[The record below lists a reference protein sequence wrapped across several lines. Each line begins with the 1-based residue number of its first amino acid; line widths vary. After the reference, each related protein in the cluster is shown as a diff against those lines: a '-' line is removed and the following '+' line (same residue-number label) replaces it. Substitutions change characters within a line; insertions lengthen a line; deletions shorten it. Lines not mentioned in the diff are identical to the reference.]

1 MNLRKLLQGRG
12 FIQPSPVL
20 YIILFLLTVGSTYL
34 VGLGNGPVGALWY
47 SGGLITILLT
57 HEMGHF
63 LSARKHGIRATY
75 PFFIPFPLPPF
86 GTLGAIIRMEG
97 HIPDRKAL
105 FDVGVGGP
113 LAGLAMIVPAVMV
126 GLKLSRVVEI
136 TGLEENTIT
145 LGDSLL
151 FSLLSRVVHGKLQ
164 AGQDIL
170 LHPLAFAGW
179 VGLLITSL
187 NLLPVGQLDGGHIGY
202 ALFGKRSRI
211 MAVVFYAAF
220 VFIFL
225 FFYVGWIL
233 AVILLALVRKHPPT
247 MDDAVP
253 LDGTRKVIGILALVL
268 LVLCFP
274 PVPFDVGE
282 GLVPMILKWLR

>member
-1 MNLRKLLQGRG
+1 MNSKGEELNLRKLMQGRG
-12 FIQPSPVL
+12 LIQPSPVL
-20 YIILFLLTVGSTYL
+20 YIILFLLTVGSTYM

-63 LSARKHGIRATY
+63 LCARKHGIRATY

-86 GTLGAIIRMEG
+86 GTLGAIIRMESR
-97 HIPDRKAL
+97 IPDRKAL

-151 FSLLSRVVHGKLQ
+151 FSLLSRVVHGKLL
-164 AGQDIL
+164 AGQDICSIRW
-170 LHPLAFAGW
+170 HSRGGW
-179 VGLLITSL
+179 GS
-187 NLLPVGQLDGGHIGY
+187 
-202 ALFGKRSRI
+202 
-211 MAVVFYAAF
+211 
-220 VFIFL
+220 
-225 FFYVGWIL
+225 
-233 AVILLALVRKHPPT
+233 
-247 MDDAVP
+247 
-253 LDGTRKVIGILALVL
+253 
-268 LVLCFP
+268 
-274 PVPFDVGE
+274 
-282 GLVPMILKWLR
+282 